1 MTKPRNSLILGRRT
15 LLKAV
20 AASAALPLAAP
31 YISRAYAA
39 DQLVV
44 RDPGGVV
51 NNAATK
57 AFYEPFT
64 KETGIQVVGV
74 TSQLEPLAQIR
85 TIVDSKSYL
94 WDVALLSLQAQS
106 ILGNAGYLD
115 EIDNNAPNI
124 VDILP
129 EAKSPW
135 GVCTQIYATIFA
147 YNTKT
152 YGENGPKS
160 WADVYDLAKFP
171 GRRALRKYPIDTLEA
186 AVMADGVDVKDV
198 YPLDLDR
205 AFKKLDEVKSGVTLW
220 WSNGAQSSQAAAS
233 EEVDIVAT
241 YNGRVQ
247 AAIDDGA
254 PFKIEWNQGIWA
266 PDGYAI
272 PKGNPKAKLCH
283 DFLAFCARPEQQA
296 EYSKW
301 VPYSPPNPKAFE
313 FVDKARMDLLPTAPG
328 RIEKMVMENGPY
340 WAENLETVAARFNDW
355 VVK

>member
-1 MTKPRNSLILGRRT
+1 MSKRSGNLNIGRRQ

-20 AASAALPLAAP
+20 AAGTTLPLASP
-31 YISRAYAA
+31 FVSRAFAA
-39 DQLVV
+39 ERLVV
-44 RDPGGVV
+44 RDAGGVV
-51 NNAATK
+51 NDAATK
-57 AFYEPFT
+57 AFYKPFSQ
-64 KETGIQVVGV
+64 ETGIEVVGV
-74 TSQLEPLAQIR
+74 TSQLEPLSQVR

-94 WDVALLSLQAQS
+94 WDVALLSLQAQQ
-106 ILGNAGYLD
+106 ILGKAGYLD
-115 EIDNNAPNI
+115 EIDTNAPGI

-129 EAKSPW
+129 DAKSKW
-135 GVCTQIYATIFA
+135 GVCMQIYATIFA

-152 YGENGPKS
+152 FGEKGPQS
-160 WADVYDLAKFP
+160 WADVFDLKKFP

-186 AVMADGVDVKDV
+186 AIMADGVDVKDV

-205 AFKKLDEVKSGVTLW
+205 AFKKLEDVKPGVTLW

-233 EEVDIVAT
+233 QEVDIVAT

-254 PFKIEWNQGIWA
+254 PYKIVWNQGIWA

-283 DFLAFCARPEQQA
+283 DFLKFCARPDRQA

-313 FVDKARMDLLPTAPG
+313 FIDKARIDLMPTAPG
-328 RIEKMVMENGPY
+328 RVEKMVMENGTY
-340 WAENLETVAARFNDW
+340 WAENLEKVAARFNEW